1 LINKLKIGYSG
12 HSITKQPSE
21 RFLRS
26 MNLSSDNLQ
35 DLEKSIQVEYEKS
48 CPVLL
53 II

>member
-1 LINKLKIGYSG
+1 
-12 HSITKQPSE
+12 
-21 RFLRS
+21 